1 MEIAFFLGAGVMTL
15 GGIAEVFLGV
25 RAEQTELEDIAKPLT
40 VEDAEGE
47 SQSDQKGEL
56 VTAGQMFH

>member
-1 MEIAFFLGAGVMTL
+1 MTL